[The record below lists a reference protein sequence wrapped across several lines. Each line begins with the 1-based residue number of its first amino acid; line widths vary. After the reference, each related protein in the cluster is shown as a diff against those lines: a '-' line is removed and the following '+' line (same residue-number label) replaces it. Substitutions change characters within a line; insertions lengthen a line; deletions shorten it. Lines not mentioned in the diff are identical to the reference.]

1 MSYTIEQKVKN
12 HIYLYQVES
21 YWDKEKKQ
29 SRQKRI
35 YLGKKDPLTG
45 EVIRE
50 KDLYAAWDNGH
61 TYFLQAI
68 AKKIG
73 LTAELKK
80 AFPEKWNKILTLALF
95 KTIEGKPFYLCKGW
109 LDTIELEEKPE
120 LSSQRISVLL
130 RELSGEK
137 DSIFRFFTTWAKR
150 QKNANRFIV
159 FDITSVSS
167 YSKGID
173 FVEWGYNRDKE
184 SLTQVNLGVILGRP
198 VDSPLFYSLYPGS
211 IMMYRHSL
219 I

>member
-35 YLGKKDPLTG
+35 YIGKKNLKTG

-50 KDLYAAWDNGH
+50 KNIYSAWDIGH

-80 AFPEKWNKILTLALF
+80 AFPVKWYELLTLALF
-95 KTIEGKPFYLCKGW
+95 KMIEGKPFYLCNDW
-109 LDTIELEEKPE
+109 LDTVELEE
-120 LSSQRISVLL
+120 
-130 RELSGEK
+130 
-137 DSIFRFFTTWAKR
+137 
-150 QKNANRFIV
+150 
-159 FDITSVSS
+159 
-167 YSKGID
+167 
-173 FVEWGYNRDKE
+173 
-184 SLTQVNLGVILGRP
+184 
-198 VDSPLFYSLYPGS
+198 
-211 IMMYRHSL
+211 
-219 I
+219 